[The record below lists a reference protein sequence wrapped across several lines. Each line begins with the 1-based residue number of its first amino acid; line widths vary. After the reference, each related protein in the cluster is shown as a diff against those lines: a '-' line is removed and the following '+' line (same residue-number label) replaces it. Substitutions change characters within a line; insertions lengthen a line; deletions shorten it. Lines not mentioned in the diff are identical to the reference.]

1 MLLAYFNDPGKGGYK
16 MGENHPLILCGV
28 HFLFSSLTLLECLF
42 SPLLPADQITRF
54 IVEVVIP
61 PTHTHTHTLTSL
73 CLFSPFSFW
82 LDMYNVEWAR
92 IALSGKGWKT
102 KYSTELWNGSLSI
115 TSIQCAHTGVW
126 RLRTHT
132 DTGCGMSISVETSCC
147 HIERNRA
154 FKELYLRKMLTEAM
168 LTM

>member
-1 MLLAYFNDPGKGGYK
+1 

-73 CLFSPFSFW
+73 CLFSPF
-82 LDMYNVEWAR
+82 LDFGQMCIMWNEHGLLCQGKAGRPNTAR
-92 IALSGKGWKT
+92 
-102 KYSTELWNGSLSI
+102 N
-115 TSIQCAHTGVW
+115 
-126 RLRTHT
+126 
-132 DTGCGMSISVETSCC
+132 CGMAV
-147 HIERNRA
+147 
-154 FKELYLRKMLTEAM
+154 YQ
-168 LTM
+168 